1 MRGKEGEREGGTW
14 RGERGRDKK
23 RKTTLSSLFQ
33 LPLPTSRFHLS
44 LPSLASC
51 CCCSLFFSPL
61 LNSSSLPTKK
71 WRTLGHPPPLS
82 KRPPRPPGAYQPDG
96 NIWPFQAL
104 RLPWAGTWGTDR
116 YSLIQL
122 GVNGLGAQ
130 SAQQGAETVFV
141 GLEAEVAAAEGRGTL
156 GGGGCLRERERGKER
171 ERWRGRRNEFKTSSP
186 FHLALS
192 VNYNDNKQPSPTTAC
207 SSTAT

>member
-1 MRGKEGEREGGTW
+1 MRGKEGEREGGTG
-14 RGERGRDKK
+14 RGERGRER
-23 RKTTLSSLFQ
+23 RKGKPRSLLSSNSLFPPLAFISRFLLLL
-33 LPLPTSRFHLS
+33 LPLFLTSFEFLLPPSKKTANSWTPYFS
-44 LPSLASC
+44 LQ
-51 CCCSLFFSPL
+51 
-61 LNSSSLPTKK
+61 
-71 WRTLGHPPPLS
+71 PPP
-82 KRPPRPPGAYQPDG
+82 PPGAYQPDG

>member
-1 MRGKEGEREGGTW
+1 L
-14 RGERGRDKK
+14 D
-23 RKTTLSSLFQ
+23 TLL
-33 LPLPTSRFHLS
+33 LS
-44 LPSLASC
+44 PNA
-51 CCCSLFFSPL
+51 P
-61 LNSSSLPTKK
+61 
-71 WRTLGHPPPLS
+71 
-82 KRPPRPPGAYQPDG
+82 PPGAYQPDG

-104 RLPWAGTWGTDR
+104 RLPWAGTWGTER

-171 ERWRGRRNEFKTSSP
+171 GRESEGRARNEFKTSSP

-192 VNYNDNKQPSPTTAC
+192 INYDNKQPSPTTAC